1 MPGTAL
7 ADNPREVSKSM
18 SLSTAATNAL
28 PLAGVR
34 AFRIPRRPLKFFT
47 AGSLALAGAYGILSE
62 QQYVTSSNAIVS
74 AYVLDIRTPIEGTV
88 TALPHTPGGAVAA
101 GDRLG
106 HMENPLADH
115 QHLDNLRT
123 LEDVAQST
131 AQADAAESAQL
142 ALQQRALLGRAS
154 AHAQAVTARLSL
166 AVAEAGSTL
175 EAADA
180 QWQQA
185 QTELTRGHQLHDA
198 GILPTADFDKLVSN
212 EAIAHHKIEAQRS
225 SLASLR
231 AQTEAARGGL
241 LAEPGTNNDVAYSR
255 QRADEL
261 AIKLAETQR
270 SLAAGRAQA
279 TQAHAAVAAEA
290 TRSSSLAAADLRSPI
305 AGQVW
310 QIQAIDGE
318 VAALNTPVL
327 SLVDCS
333 RQFLLV
339 EVPQD
344 RLPDIAIGGIA
355 QFKLTGESIERTGI
369 VESATGDPQKE
380 TNQKFAAFP
389 VQDTAEQLATVR
401 VSLNETSCTVGRTA
415 RVLLPTQPTNR
426 LSRALRQYF

>member
-1 MPGTAL
+1 M
-7 ADNPREVSKSM
+7 
-18 SLSTAATNAL
+18 STASNPAAALSAT
-28 PLAGVR
+28 LAQPDAR
-34 AFRIPRRPLKFFT
+34 ARSFHFPGRPLKLFG
-47 AGSLALAGAYGILSE
+47 AGALAFAGAYGILSE

-88 TALPHTPGGAVAA
+88 SALPHTPGAMVARGAL
-101 GDRLG
+101 LG

-131 AQADAAESAQL
+131 AQADAAEAL
-142 ALQQRALLGRAS
+142 ALAGQQRALLSRAA
-154 AHAQAVTARLSL
+154 AHSGAVTARLTLS
-166 AVAEAGSTL
+166 VAEQQSTL
-175 EAADA
+175 EASESRLH
-180 QWQQA
+180 QA
-185 QTELTRGHQLHDA
+185 STELDRGRKLHDA

-212 EAIAHHKIEAQRS
+212 EAIARHELEAGRS
-225 SLASLR
+225 TLASLR
-231 AQTEAARGGL
+231 EQTVAAGHGL

-270 SLAAGRAQA
+270 SLAASRAQA
-279 TQAHAAVAAEA
+279 AEAHAAVLAEA
-290 TRSSSLAAADLRSPI
+290 ARMASLQATDLRSPI

-310 QIQAIDGE
+310 QIEAIDGE
-318 VAALNTPVL
+318 IAALDTPVL

-344 RLPDIAIGGIA
+344 RLPDIAIGGTA
-355 QFKLTGESIERTGI
+355 QFKLTGESVERTGI

-380 TNQKFAAFP
+380 SNHKFAAFP
-389 VQDTAEQLATVR
+389 IQDTAEQLATVR
-401 VSLNETSCTVGRTA
+401 VALAEPVNTCAVGRTA

-426 LSRALRQYF
+426 LTRTLRQYF